1 MAGSGASAGLGLISA
16 VSWGGSD
23 FVGGL
28 GARRAPAL
36 LVVVSG
42 QILSLA
48 ALAAVCFALRIPA
61 PDRYSSLCAVVGGVV
76 GALSL
81 AAFYRALAMGAMGLT
96 AALTGLLTAG
106 VPVVFS
112 LLRDGL
118 PAPVNLAGLAAGCV
132 AIWLITHRP
141 QAQSTTVTQAGTAT
155 QAPTK
160 SVAQRTALLLGAFS
174 GCGFGAQLILL
185 KLASGGGVL
194 WAMTWTRASGV
205 AALLLVLLAMRP
217 SAPRNGFLWIS
228 LFAGTLDTAG
238 NLFYIM
244 AARAGRLDVAALVAS
259 LYPAVTILLA
269 AMALHEH
276 PTRRQVAG
284 MAVALAAVLLLS
296 V

>member
-1 MAGSGASAGLGLISA
+1 VAGSGASAGLGLISA

-42 QILSLA
+42 QIFSLA

-76 GALSL
+76 GALAL
-81 AAFYRALAMGAMGLT
+81 AVFYRALAMGAMGLT

-112 LLRDGL
+112 FLRDGL

-141 QAQSTTVTQAGTAT
+141 QAQSTTAT

-194 WAMTWTRASGV
+194 WAMTWTRVSGV
-205 AALLLVLLAMRP
+205 AALLLVLVAIRP

-269 AMALHEH
+269 ALALHEH

-284 MAVALAAVLLLS
+284 MAMALAAVLLLS

>member
-16 VSWGGSD
+16 ASWGGSD

-42 QILSLA
+42 QILSLT
-48 ALAAVCFALRIPA
+48 ALAVLCFALHLPA
-61 PDRYSSLCAVVGGVV
+61 PNRYASLCAIVGGFI

-112 LLRDGL
+112 FLRDGL
-118 PAPVNLAGLAAGCV
+118 PAPINLAGFAAGCI
-132 AIWLITHRP
+132 AIWLITHRREAP
-141 QAQSTTVTQAGTAT
+141 SASTTTA
-155 QAPTK
+155 
-160 SVAQRTALLLGAFS
+160 VAQRTALLLGTLS
-174 GCGFGAQLILL
+174 GCGFGTQLILL
-185 KLASGGGVL
+185 KLASAGGVL
-194 WAMTWTRASGV
+194 WAMTWTRAAGV
-205 AALLLVLLAMRP
+205 AALLLVLAVMRP
-217 SAPRNGFLWIS
+217 KVPRNGFLWIS
-228 LFAGTLDTAG
+228 LVAGTLDTAG
-238 NLFYIM
+238 NLFYIL

-269 AMALHEH
+269 ALVLHEH

-284 MAVALAAVLLLS
+284 MGLALAAVLLLS

>member
-16 VSWGGSD
+16 ASWGGSD

-36 LVVVSG
+36 LVVISG

-48 ALAAVCFALRIPA
+48 ALLTVCFGLHLAL
-61 PDRYSSLCAVVGGVV
+61 PDRYSSFCAIVGGFI

-106 VPVVFS
+106 VPVAFS
-112 LLRDGL
+112 FLHDGL
-118 PAPVNLAGLAAGCV
+118 PGPANLGGLAAGCV

-141 QAQSTTVTQAGTAT
+141 DVQSTSTTTAI
-155 QAPTK
+155 
-160 SVAQRTALLLGAFS
+160 AQRTALLLGTFA
-174 GCGFGAQLILL
+174 GCGFGTQLILL
-185 KLASGGGVL
+185 KLASTGGVL
-194 WAMTWTRASGV
+194 WAMTWTRAAGV
-205 AALLLVLLAMRP
+205 AALLLVVAVRRP
-217 SAPRNGFLWIS
+217 IAPRNGFLWIG
-228 LFAGTLDTAG
+228 LFAGALDTSG

-259 LYPAVTILLA
+259 LYPAITILLA
-269 AMALHEH
+269 ALVLGEH
-276 PTRRQVAG
+276 PTGRQFAG
-284 MAVALAAVLLLS
+284 MGLALAAVLLLS
-296 V
+296 T